1 MGAMDDSR
9 VLLHIIS
16 REHWLG
22 ARSVGEIRPDS
33 LADVGFVHLS
43 TAGQVHLPAN
53 RLFFGRKDMVLLL
66 LDTERLD
73 APVRWEPGVPQDP
86 DSMLFPHLYGPVPTA
101 AVTDVVD
108 YLPDASG
115 MFTAPPDLNEVVEV
129 VAQNLRA

>member
-1 MGAMDDSR
+1 MDDSR

-115 MFTAPPDLNEVVEV
+115 MFTAPPDLNEV
-129 VAQNLRA
+129 R

>member
-33 LADVGFVHLS
+33 LADVGFVPLS
-43 TAGQVHLPAN
+43 TAGQVPLPAN

-115 MFTAPPDLNEVVEV
+115 MFTAPPDLNEV
-129 VAQNLRA
+129 R

>member
-43 TAGQVHLPAN
+43 TAGQGHLPAN

-115 MFTAPPDLNEVVEV
+115 MFTAPPDLNEV
-129 VAQNLRA
+129 R

>member
-53 RLFFGRKDMVLLL
+53 RLFFSRKDMVLLL

-115 MFTAPPDLNEVVEV
+115 MFTAPPDLNEV
-129 VAQNLRA
+129 R

>member
-115 MFTAPPDLNEVVEV
+115 MFTAPPDLNEV
-129 VAQNLRA
+129 R

>member
-115 MFTAPPDLNEVVEV
+115 MFTAPPDLKEV
-129 VAQNLRA
+129 R

>member
-16 REHWLG
+16 REPWLG

-115 MFTAPPDLNEVVEV
+115 MFTAPPDLNEV
-129 VAQNLRA
+129 R

>member
-22 ARSVGEIRPDS
+22 ARSAGEIRPDS

-43 TAGQVHLPAN
+43 TARQVHLPAN

-66 LDTERLD
+66 LDPERLD

-86 DSMLFPHLYGPVPTA
+86 DSMRFPHLYGPVPTA

-115 MFTAPPDLNEVVEV
+115 MFTAPPDLKEV
-129 VAQNLRA
+129 R

>member
-115 MFTAPPDLNEVVEV
+115 MFTAPPDLNEE
-129 VAQNLRA
+129 R

>member
-1 MGAMDDSR
+1 MDDSR

-86 DSMLFPHLYGPVPTA
+86 DSMRFPHLYGPVPTA

-115 MFTAPPDLNEVVEV
+115 MFTAPPDLNEV
-129 VAQNLRA
+129 R

>member
-33 LADVGFVHLS
+33 LADAGFVHLS

-115 MFTAPPDLNEVVEV
+115 MFTAPPDLNEV
-129 VAQNLRA
+129 R

>member
-16 REHWLG
+16 REYWLG

-115 MFTAPPDLNEVVEV
+115 MFTAPPDLNEV
-129 VAQNLRA
+129 R

>member
-73 APVRWEPGVPQDP
+73 APVRREPGVPQDP

-115 MFTAPPDLNEVVEV
+115 MFTAPPDLNEV
-129 VAQNLRA
+129 R